1 MTKTIFGFDIG
12 IASIGWAAVRFGK
25 EIYNHETG
33 EVTCGEI
40 LKSGVRTFPQAE
52 NAKDGKS
59 LAAPRREK
67 RLGRRLCRRKARRM
81 QSVKNLFIAKK
92 LILKSDLEN
101 LYKKAG
107 NIDVWQ
113 LRVDALKRELN
124 KEEFLR
130 VLTHLAKHRG
140 FKSYRKAE
148 EASDAEGGKVLQAIK
163 ANKEL
168 LEENKTLAQVIFE
181 RNGLNGRKRNR
192 QQEIEKN
199 DKKEKVPC
207 YVNSIPREEIEKE
220 TKIIFAK
227 QKELG
232 NTHATDDLYADFSRI
247 AFRFRPIGSVEK
259 MVGKCRFE
267 KEEPRAPKNAPTA
280 EFFVALSK
288 INNLSIYEN
297 GEKRRL
303 SSDEREKLF
312 QLLKDTKE
320 VKYSTIH
327 KKIFK
332 ENEIIFA
339 DLNYGKTKKDKEG
352 NIKQVNPEDEKFY
365 SLKGWHTLKSALA
378 DSGWNELK
386 ENVELLDEIVKIIT
400 TQKNDEQITTQLSM
414 LPLNQN
420 QISAL
425 QSLTFKEFINLS
437 LKALYKIVPF
447 LEQGLMYSEAC
458 DKAGYDFRDTGESLV
473 KQKGIYLAAIEPDKL
488 TTVPV
493 VNRALSQFRKVY
505 NAMVRTYGEPDQIN
519 IEMAR
524 DIYNNFDE
532 RRRIKQKQDEN
543 KKLNEEAEAELRE
556 QSIIQNNTNIL
567 KLKLYKQQ
575 EGKCIYSNEP
585 IDITRLDE
593 QGYCEIDHIIPYS
606 RSLDNSFNN
615 KVLCLA
621 RENQNKTSHT
631 PFEYLEPLGKWHEFK
646 VRVASMMGLP
656 SIKKRHLLN
665 ESFKDRET
673 EFRERN
679 LNDTRYM
686 ASYIKKYL
694 EDGIDFSH
702 SKENIINRVQ
712 TRNGALTDY
721 LRHQWGLSKDREKD
735 DLHHA
740 QDAIVIAC
748 ATQGMVK
755 YLSDISG
762 LWENKYNY
770 TKKYGEAWYKAL
782 KTKFKEPWIGF
793 RLNVEKSLEDIFVS
807 RAPRHKATGEVH
819 QETIRSLNPKHPN
832 YNEKDLKSGINIR
845 GGLANNGDMLRT
857 DVFVRKNAKGKDEF
871 YLVPI
876 YLSDIPKGVLP
887 NKAIVAFKDEAE
899 WLEMDEN
906 YQFKFSLFL
915 DDLVKVTK
923 KEKEVLGYFKGTNR
937 CLGQITIDLPD
948 SSQTISSIGVKTL
961 DKVQKYQVDP
971 LGNYAEIKKETRL
984 PLKRN

>member
-1 MTKTIFGFDIG
+1 MTKTVFGFDIG
-12 IASIGWAAVRFGK
+12 IASIGWAAIRFGN
-25 EIYNHETG
+25 EIYNRETG
-33 EVTCGEI
+33 EITCGEI

-52 NAKDGKS
+52 NPKDGKS

-81 QSVKNLFIAKK
+81 QSIKNLFIAKK
-92 LILKSDLEN
+92 LISDLELEE

-107 NIDVWQ
+107 NRDVWQ
-113 LRVDALKRELN
+113 LRVDALNRVLDRD
-124 KEEFLR
+124 EFLR

-148 EASDAEGGKVLQAIK
+148 DAADAEGGKVLQAIK

-168 LEENKTLAQVIFE
+168 LEENKTLTQVIFE
-181 RNGLNGRKRNR
+181 RSGLNGRKRNR
-192 QQEIEKN
+192 QQEIVKN
-199 DKKEKVPC
+199 GKIEKVPC
-207 YVNSIPREEIEKE
+207 YINSIPREEIEKE
-220 TKIIFAK
+220 THLIFAK

-232 NTHATDDLYADFSRI
+232 NKLATDDLYADFSKI

-267 KEEPRAPKNAPTA
+267 KGEPRAPKNAPTA

-288 INNLSIYEN
+288 INNLCIYDN

-303 SSDEREKLF
+303 SPEEREALF
-312 QLLKDTKE
+312 QLLKSTKE
-320 VKYSTIH
+320 VKYGTIRN
-327 KKIFK
+327 KLFK
-332 ENEIIFA
+332 NTEMLFA
-339 DLNYGKTKKDKEG
+339 DLDYGKSKKDKDG
-352 NIKQVNPEDEKFY
+352 NVKKLNPEDEKFF

-378 DSGWNELK
+378 DKGWNELQTDTK
-386 ENVELLDEIVKIIT
+386 LLDKIVCVIT
-400 TQKNDEQITTQLSM
+400 TQKNDEQIAAELSD
-414 LPLNQN
+414 LPLNFE
-420 QISAL
+420 QISVL

-447 LEQGLMYSEAC
+447 LEQGLIYNQAC

-519 IEMAR
+519 LEMAR

-543 KKLNEEAEAELRE
+543 KKLNEEVEAELRE
-556 QSIIQNNTNIL
+556 QKLIQNNTNII

-575 EGKCIYSNEP
+575 EGKCIYSNEA

-606 RSLDNSFNN
+606 RSLNNSFHN

-631 PFEYLEPLGKWHEFK
+631 PFEYLEPLGKWHDFK
-646 VRVASMMGLP
+646 IRVGSMMGIP
-656 SIKKRHLLN
+656 AVKKRHLLN
-665 ESFKDRET
+665 EGFKDRES

-686 ASYIKKYL
+686 ARYIKKYL

-721 LRHQWGLSKDREKD
+721 LRHQWGLLKDREKD

-770 TKKYGEAWYKAL
+770 TIKYGEAWYKAL
-782 KTKFKEPWIGF
+782 KTKFKEPWPGF
-793 RLNVEKSLEDIFVS
+793 RNDVEKSLEDIFVS

-819 QETIRSLNPKHPN
+819 QETIRSLNPRHPN
-832 YNEKDLKSGINIR
+832 YNEKELKSGIYIR

-857 DVFVRKNAKGKDEF
+857 DVFVKKNAKGKDEF

-887 NKAIVAFKDEAE
+887 NKAIVAYKSESE

-923 KEKEVLGYFKGTNR
+923 KEKEVLGYFNGTDR
-937 CLGQITIDLPD
+937 AVASISLVSPD
-948 SSQTISSIGVKTL
+948 GACAYRGIGVKTQ
-961 DKVQKYQVDP
+961 DKIQKYQVDP
-971 LGNYAEIKKETRL
+971 LGNYVEIKKEARL